1 MSNFPHSA
9 ALSASLSTSPF
20 GRSCI
25 RGHGG
30 RADQVAVQTNLET
43 LINRARNNPLSGAG
57 RRYSDAT
64 EVDHPSGSNARYYEG
79 GFVAGGLGH
88 GGHRPNTI
96 REVSYDE
103 GAIFLEDDEEDRNE
117 RTGLLSQP
125 QSRRQSQNRG
135 RRTSYG
141 TTSEPLKDP
150 SLRNAHRGS
159 LSMSSAQPEGK
170 KPGTSRSRSKVRS
183 PPRKARGEEDGPS
196 ADTHDDRR
204 SIRSHRSNRSN
215 ATANGRH
222 GQGQGS
228 GGYRGRDVE
237 ERPLSPIMAL
247 TKARRESVA
256 SWFNGDDSS
265 GDDGGDLARGLLQ
278 SGGGPMLGA
287 GHGLGGTGM
296 ASAGMDF
303 DPAEELTYDELELP
317 VNDQGL
323 EVRVWSDAMRVS
335 QLLGLSQALSGRL
348 TEQAEIP
355 IILRLSLPVFFT
367 QLAEWSLVLASV
379 ISIGHLGTTEL
390 AAAS

>member
-9 ALSASLSTSPF
+9 ALSSSLSTSPF
-20 GRSCI
+20 GKSCDLQVELI
-25 RGHGG
+25 
-30 RADQVAVQTNLET
+30 ADWPAVQTNLET
-43 LINRARNNPLSGAG
+43 LINRARNNPLSGAA
-57 RRYSDAT
+57 RRLSDAT
-64 EVDHPSGSNARYYEG
+64 DVDHPSGSNARFYEG
-79 GFVAGGLGH
+79 GYVAGGLGH

-103 GAIFLEDDEEDRNE
+103 GAIFLEDDEEDRANE
-117 RTGLLSQP
+117 RSGLLSQP

-150 SLRNAHRGS
+150 SLRGGHRGS
-159 LSMSSAQPEGK
+159 LSMSSAQAQGEGRK
-170 KPGTSRSRSKVRS
+170 AGNSRSRSKVRS
-183 PPRKARGEEDGPS
+183 PPRKSRGDEDGPS
-196 ADTHDDRR
+196 SETHDDRR
-204 SIRSHRSNRSN
+204 SIKSHRSNRSN
-215 ATANGRH
+215 ATATGRH

-287 GHGLGGTGM
+287 GHGLGGSGM

-317 VNDQGL
+317 VNEQGL

-335 QLLGLSQALSGRL
+335 QLIKS
-348 TEQAEIP
+348 
-355 IILRLSLPVFFT
+355 
-367 QLAEWSLVLASV
+367 
-379 ISIGHLGTTEL
+379 
-390 AAAS
+390 